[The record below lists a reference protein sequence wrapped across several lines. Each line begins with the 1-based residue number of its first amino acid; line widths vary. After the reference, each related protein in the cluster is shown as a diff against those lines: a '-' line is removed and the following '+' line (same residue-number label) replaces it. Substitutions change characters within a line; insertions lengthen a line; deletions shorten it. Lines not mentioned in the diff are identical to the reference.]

1 MDDDKKVVVK
11 NGGGVFSTIWIISL
25 VVLYIQPESFPLWLM
40 DLCNIIF
47 WVGVV
52 LMVVFIIMFVMFV
65 IFFLLMSD

>member
-11 NGGGVFSTIWIISL
+11 NGGGVFSTIWIISC
-25 VVLYIQPESFPLWLM
+25 VILYIQPKSFPLWLM

-47 WVGVV
+47 WVGIV
-52 LMVVFIIMFVMFV
+52 LMGVFIILFVMFV